1 MTFAFVQTEK
11 AEHRVRTLCRTL
23 GVSAS
28 GYYAWIA
35 RPESARQRADR
46 RLRVQIRAAH
56 AQSRGTYGSPR
67 VRIDLQTAG
76 VRIGRRR
83 VMRLMRADGLLGR
96 PRRRYRGTTIV
107 DAQATPSANRL
118 ARQFR
123 PATANAVWAA
133 DITAVS
139 TADGWLYLAVLI
151 DLYSRRIV
159 GWAVAAS
166 LETRLVLSAW
176 QQAVARRGG
185 APRLHH
191 SDRGTQYTSAAY
203 QAALHAY
210 GTACSMSRPGNCYDN
225 AVVESF
231 FRTLKQDL
239 GVAAWATRRDAIVA
253 ISDYIERFYNPRRLH
268 STLGYRSPIQFEKQ
282 NRVAA

>member
-1 MTFAFVQTEK
+1 VQTEK
-11 AEHRVRTLCRTL
+11 AGHRVRTLCRTL
-23 GVSAS
+23 DVSVS
-28 GYYAWIA
+28 GYYAWIG

-46 RLRVQIRAAH
+46 RLRAHIRATH

-67 VRIDLQTAG
+67 VRIDLQAAG
-76 VRIGRRR
+76 LPIGRRR
-83 VMRLMRADGLLGR
+83 VMRLMRADGLQGR
-96 PRRRYRGTTIV
+96 PHKRFRSTTVV
-107 DAQATPSANRL
+107 DAHATPAANQL

-123 PATANAVWAA
+123 PATPNAVWAA
-133 DITAVS
+133 DITALS
-139 TADGWLYLAVLI
+139 TAEGWLYLAVLI
-151 DLYSRRIV
+151 DLYSRRVV

-166 LETRLVLSAW
+166 LETRLVLTAW
-176 QQAVARRGG
+176 QQAVTRRGQ
-185 APRLHH
+185 APHLHH

-203 QAALHAY
+203 QTALRAG
-210 GTACSMSRPGNCYDN
+210 GTACSMSRAGNCYDN

-239 GVAAWATRRDAIVA
+239 AVAAWPTRRDATAAVT
-253 ISDYIERFYNPRRLH
+253 DYIERFYNARRLH

>member
-1 MTFAFVQTEK
+1 VQTEK

-23 GVSAS
+23 DVSVS
-28 GYYAWIA
+28 GYYAWLV

-46 RLRVQIRAAH
+46 RLRAHIRATH

-67 VRIDLQTAG
+67 VRIDLRTAG
-76 VRIGRRR
+76 LYIGRRR
-83 VMRLMRADGLLGR
+83 VMRLMRADGLQGR
-96 PRRRYRGTTIV
+96 PRKRFRGTTVI
-107 DAQATPSANRL
+107 DPHATPAANQL

-123 PATANAVWAA
+123 PAIPNAVWAA
-133 DITAVS
+133 DITALS
-139 TADGWLYLAVLI
+139 TAEGWLYLAVLI
-151 DLYSRRIV
+151 DLYSRRVV
-159 GWAVAAS
+159 GWAAAAS
-166 LETRLVLSAW
+166 LETRLVLTAW
-176 QQAVARRGG
+176 QQAVARRGR

-203 QAALHAY
+203 QTALRAG

-239 GVAAWATRRDAIVA
+239 GVAAWATRADATAAVT
-253 ISDYIERFYNPRRLH
+253 DYIERFYNARRLH
-268 STLGYRSPIQFEKQ
+268 STLGYRSPMQFEKQ
-282 NRVAA
+282 NRAAA

>member
-11 AEHRVRTLCRTL
+11 AEHQVRTLCRTL
-23 GVSAS
+23 DVSVS

-35 RPESARQRADR
+35 RPESPRQRDDR
-46 RLRVQIRAAH
+46 WLRAHIRAVH

-67 VRIDLQTAG
+67 VRIDLRAVG
-76 VRIGRRR
+76 ARIGRRR
-83 VMRLMRADGLLGR
+83 VMRLMRAEGLQGR
-96 PRRRYRGTTIV
+96 PRRRFRGMTVV
-107 DAQATPSANRL
+107 DPTATPATNRL

-123 PATANAVWAA
+123 PLTPNAVWAA
-133 DITAVS
+133 DITALS

-151 DLYSRRIV
+151 DLYSRRVV
-159 GWAVAAS
+159 GWAIAPS
-166 LETRLVLSAW
+166 LETRLALAAW
-176 QQAVARRGG
+176 HQAVARRGLG
-185 APRLHH
+185 PRLHH

-203 QAALHAY
+203 QAALQAR

-231 FRTLKQDL
+231 FRTIKQDL
-239 GVAAWATRRDAIVA
+239 GVAAWPTRREATAAV
-253 ISDYIERFYNPRRLH
+253 SDYIERFYNARRLH